1 MKKLLDRT
9 VAFYKGRKQMD
20 RQAVAQ
26 MRKGI
31 QSQQRTT
38 VVLQNYRKSGIAFW
52 NRVTIE
58 PLVVAGKVYFLGMQT
73 DIVQEFPPYFPFEP
87 SQL

>member
-1 MKKLLDRT
+1 
-9 VAFYKGRKQMD
+9 MD